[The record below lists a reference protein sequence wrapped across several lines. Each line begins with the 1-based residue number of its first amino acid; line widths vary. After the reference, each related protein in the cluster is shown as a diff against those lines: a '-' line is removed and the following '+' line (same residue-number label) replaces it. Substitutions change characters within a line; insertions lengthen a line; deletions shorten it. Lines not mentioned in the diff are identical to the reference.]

1 MIHCHS
7 RHCNQQ
13 PQPRMKKIEGKFWR
27 LIRLRVR
34 GMKSSD
40 QRIDYFPLS
49 KLREAADAAHTRVV
63 GINLHH
69 FGPGHGVTGIVV
81 LAESHISIHTWP
93 ETGLVAVDIF
103 VCGKHAD
110 AHAALDVI
118 AMRFRGTVAFVQA
131 IPRLGA
137 RVS

>member
-1 MIHCHS
+1 MTHPPGTSVHIIADIE
-7 RHCNQQ
+7 QG
-13 PQPRMKKIEGKFWR
+13 PRMDDLGFVEA
-27 LIRLRVR
+27 V
-34 GMKSSD
+34 
-40 QRIDYFPLS
+40 
-49 KLREAADAAHTRVV
+49 LREAADAAHCHVV

-110 AHAALDVI
+110 AHAALEVI
-118 AMRFRGTVAFVQA
+118 VARLGGTVGFIQA

-137 RVS
+137 RASV